1 MARKTIVL
9 ITNADSDVGYRRA
22 RELVADGH
30 RVVITARHA
39 SRLSR
44 ILLGQNADH
53 VMAIAADLTDP
64 VQRSQM
70 LQRADARLGRI
81 RWILDGRTGSA
92 TALTASDNDFPM
104 SATVEYPVL
113 SRAS

>member
-1 MARKTIVL
+1 MARKTVVL

-30 RVVITARHA
+30 RVVITARRA

-64 VQRSQM
+64 VQRSQ
-70 LQRADARLGRI
+70 LFQRADARL
-81 RWILDGRTGSA
+81 A
-92 TALTASDNDFPM
+92 ASGGFWMGAQDRRP
-104 SATVEYPVL
+104 PQGQ
-113 SRAS
+113 RQ